1 MDGVEHRMQHIEL
14 QRVVLCCNVWQLCG
28 NCVAT
33 RRYGMDGSEHHMQD
47 ILVFDFGGGTFD
59 VSLLT
64 IDNGAPL
71 PPAATPLSH
80 SQLSRSFSVRLHLET
95 GTPSKPR

>member
-1 MDGVEHRMQHIEL
+1 
-14 QRVVLCCNVWQLCG
+14 
-28 NCVAT
+28 
-33 RRYGMDGSEHHMQD
+33 MDGSEHHMQD

-64 IDNGAPL
+64 IDNGAPCLL
-71 PPAATPLSH
+71 PPSPSPTLSF
-80 SQLSRSFSVRLHLET
+80 LSRSFSVRLHLET